1 MGAFWITKDATFF
14 LFFFMWYVDNEN
26 SDKNLHWAHF
36 RLSRM
41 QILHVDNAD
50 SDQNHHVDTPI

>member
-14 LFFFMWYVDNEN
+14 IFFYVDNEN
-26 SDKNLHWAHF
+26 SDKNLQWAHF

-41 QILHVDNAD
+41 QFLHVDNAD
-50 SDQNHHVDTPI
+50 SDQNHHANIPI